1 MCIIRATRY
10 DTRAYIFMR
19 HLVLILCINIEEE
32 MYKLPVNLPYCEQP
46 LNVTARV
53 SVKHYKN
60 QTFVK
65 LLNDRCIPFKAS

>member
-32 MYKLPVNLPYCEQP
+32 MHKLPVNLPYCEQP
-46 LNVTARV
+46 LNVTGF
-53 SVKHYKN
+53 
-60 QTFVK
+60 Q
-65 LLNDRCIPFKAS
+65 